1 MMARKN
7 ATYVASLAS
16 LRPEDALPGARA
28 LVDGAR
34 ARGLCTAIAS
44 SSRNARTVLAALG
57 MVESFDAIAD
67 GASVERAKP
76 APDLFLHAAALLDVA
91 PGACVVLEDA
101 RSGVD
106 AALAA
111 GMRAVGVGPAER
123 VGHAHLRYDSVA
135 DVDLDEILAD

>member
-1 MMARKN
+1 
-7 ATYVASLAS
+7 
-16 LRPEDALPGARA
+16 
-28 LVDGAR
+28 
-34 ARGLCTAIAS
+34 
-44 SSRNARTVLAALG
+44 
-57 MVESFDAIAD
+57 
-67 GASVERAKP
+67 
-76 APDLFLHAAALLDVA
+76 
-91 PGACVVLEDA
+91 VVLEDA